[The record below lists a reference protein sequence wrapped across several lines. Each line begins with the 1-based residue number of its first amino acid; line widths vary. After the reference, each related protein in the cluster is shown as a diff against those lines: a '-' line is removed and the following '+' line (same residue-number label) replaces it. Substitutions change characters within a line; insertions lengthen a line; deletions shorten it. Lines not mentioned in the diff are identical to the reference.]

1 MIDKEETMV
10 FFDEQEAG
18 LVAKVCDLL
27 RGHEEL
33 VMNKMAD
40 FVAAA
45 CGVDKDMM
53 LNDCDKLFVAQARW
67 LYWYA
72 IRYMTNDTY
81 DKMAERAA
89 LQGHPFA
96 SSSIG
101 LCINKM
107 SKLIE
112 TNPLWEHRWTIIKS
126 IAKIWM
132 NSDNGSIQ
140 KKQEI
145 KITVHHPKE
154 YDVKFDI
161 KKD

>member
-1 MIDKEETMV
+1 MISSEEAKT
-10 FFDEQEAG
+10 FFEEQEAE
-18 LVAKVCDLL
+18 LVTKVCDLL
-27 RGHEEL
+27 KGHEEL
-33 VMNKMAD
+33 VLNKMAE
-40 FVAAA
+40 FVASA

-81 DKMAERAA
+81 EKIAERTA
-89 LQGHPFA
+89 LQGHSFA

-107 SKLIE
+107 SQLIE
-112 TNPLWEHRWTIIKS
+112 SNPLWEHRWAIIKN
-126 IAKIWM
+126 IARIWM
-132 NSDNGSIQ
+132 DCDNSSIQ

-145 KITVHHPKE
+145 KIVVHHSKE